1 VIAVKSWQR
10 EVKLIKKDI
19 VNVLKSHIDRLKKMG
34 YDVYEVNDILEEV
47 FDGLEYEYGDLIVE
61 GMAK

>member
-1 VIAVKSWQR
+1 MKSWQR

-34 YDVYEVNDILEEV
+34 YDIYEINDILEEV
-47 FDGLEYEYGDLIVE
+47 FDGLEYEYGDLIASAMCRV
-61 GMAK
+61 

>member
-1 VIAVKSWQR
+1 MKSWQR